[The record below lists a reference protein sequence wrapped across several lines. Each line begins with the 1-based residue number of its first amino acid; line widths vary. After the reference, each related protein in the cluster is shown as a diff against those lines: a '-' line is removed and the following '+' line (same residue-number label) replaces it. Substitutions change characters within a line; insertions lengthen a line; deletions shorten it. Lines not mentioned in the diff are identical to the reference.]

1 MVVCGRFILN
11 MLTFVSN
18 TGTIILYDNVIL
30 GGVMGKL
37 IADKRFYK
45 MVLAISIPIMIQNG
59 ITNFVNLL
67 DNIMV
72 GQIGTAEMSGVAIV
86 NQIIFVFTL
95 CVFGGCAGA
104 GIFTAQYFGTGDMEG
119 VRNTTRFK
127 MLICAGLLIIGWIV
141 MGFWGD
147 ELISAFLHS
156 DDTANVELA
165 LASGRRYLNISLIGL
180 APMAMV
186 QIYASTLRE
195 TGETVVPMKAGAIS
209 VVINLVLNYFLI
221 FDHFSYKGLGV
232 AGAAIATVIARFA
245 EMIII
250 MRWTHCHNDKAP
262 YAKGMFHTFKMPAA
276 LTRRIMT
283 KGLPLMVNEL
293 LWSTGMSMLLQCYS
307 LRGLGVVAAAN
318 ISSVISNVFNIV
330 FIALG
335 DSIAIIVG
343 QLLGKGLMDEAKDTD
358 NKLIFFST
366 ILCAA
371 LGLIL
376 VIIAP
381 LFPDLYN
388 TEPEVKAM
396 ATAFIRVVGACMPL
410 HAFLHGTYF
419 TLRSG
424 GKTII
429 TFLFDS
435 FYMWGVTV
443 LLAYLLCRYTSL
455 NIVHIFFIVNFSEI
469 IKATIGFVLL
479 KKGIWLNN
487 IVRDI

>member
-1 MVVCGRFILN
+1 
-11 MLTFVSN
+11 
-18 TGTIILYDNVIL
+18 
-30 GGVMGKL
+30 MGKL

-45 MVLAISIPIMIQNG
+45 MVLAIAIPIMIQNG

-86 NQIIFVFTL
+86 NQIFFVFTL
-95 CVFGGCAGA
+95 CIFGGCAGA

-127 MLICAGLLIIGWIV
+127 ILICAVLLIIGGLI
-141 MGFWGD
+141 MGVWGD

-156 DDTANVELA
+156 DDTANIELA
-165 LASGRRYLNISLIGL
+165 LSSGRRYLNIMLIGL
-180 APMAMV
+180 APMALV
-186 QIYASTLRE
+186 QAYASTLRE
-195 TGETVVPMKAGAIS
+195 TGETVLPMKAGAIA
-209 VVINLVLNYFLI
+209 VIINLVLNYMLM
-221 FDHFSYKGLGV
+221 FDHFGYKGLGV
-232 AGAAIATVIARFA
+232 AGAALGTVISRFA
-245 EMIII
+245 ELFII
-250 MRWTHCHNDKAP
+250 MFWTHKHSDKAP
-262 YAKGMFHTFKMPAA
+262 YAKGLYKTFRIPTA
-276 LTRRIMT
+276 LTVSIMT
-283 KGLPLMVNEL
+283 KGMPLMVNEL

-343 QLLGKGLMDEAKDTD
+343 QLLGKGLMEEAKDTD

-366 ILCAA
+366 ALCA
-371 LGLIL
+371 
-376 VIIAP
+376 VIGVIMIIVAP

-396 ATAFIRVVGACMPL
+396 ATAFIRVVGFCMPL
-410 HAFLHGTYF
+410 HAFLHGAYF

-435 FYMWGVTV
+435 FYMWGVSV
-443 LLAYLLCRYTSL
+443 LLAFTLCKYTTL

-469 IKATIGFVLL
+469 IKATIGFILL

>member
-1 MVVCGRFILN
+1 
-11 MLTFVSN
+11 
-18 TGTIILYDNVIL
+18 
-30 GGVMGKL
+30 MGKL

-104 GIFTAQYFGTGDMEG
+104 GIFTAQYYGTGDMEG

-127 MLICAGLLIIGWIV
+127 ILICAGLLLVGWLI
-141 MGFWGD
+141 MGVWGD

-156 DDTANVELA
+156 DDVANVELA
-165 LASGRRYLNISLIGL
+165 LRSGRQYLTISMIGL

-186 QIYASTLRE
+186 QVYASTLRE

-221 FDHFSYKGLGV
+221 FDHFGHKGMGV
-232 AGAAIATVIARFA
+232 AGAATATVVARFA

-250 MRWTHCHNDKAP
+250 MRWTHKHHDKAP
-262 YAKGMFHTFKMPAA
+262 YAKGMFRTFKIPAA
-276 LTRRIMT
+276 LSGRIVT
-283 KGLPLMVNEL
+283 KGLPLMFNEL

-307 LRGLGVVAAAN
+307 LRGLEVVAAAN
-318 ISSVISNVFNIV
+318 ITSVISNVFNIV

-343 QLLGKGLMDEAKDTD
+343 QLLGKGLMEEAKDTD
-358 NKLIFFST
+358 TKLIFFST
-366 ILCAA
+366 ALCAVI
-371 LGLIL
+371 GVILIIL
-376 VIIAP
+376 AP
-381 LFPDLYN
+381 LFPELYN

-396 ATAFIRVVGACMPL
+396 ATIFIRVIGFCMPL

-435 FYMWGVTV
+435 LYMWGVSV
-443 LLAYLLCRYTSL
+443 LLAFWLCRFTSL

-469 IKATIGFVLL
+469 IKASIGFVLL

>member
-1 MVVCGRFILN
+1 
-11 MLTFVSN
+11 
-18 TGTIILYDNVIL
+18 
-30 GGVMGKL
+30 MGKL

-45 MVLAISIPIMIQNG
+45 MVLAIAIPIMIQNG

-104 GIFTAQYFGTGDMEG
+104 GIFTAQYYGTGDMEG

-127 MLICAGLLIIGWIV
+127 MLICAVLLVVGWLI
-141 MGFWGD
+141 MGVWGD

-156 DDTANVELA
+156 DDSTNIELA
-165 LASGRRYLNISLIGL
+165 LTSGRKYLNIMLIGL
-180 APMAMV
+180 APMALV
-186 QIYASTLRE
+186 QAYASTLRE
-195 TGETVVPMKAGAIS
+195 TGETVLPMKAGAIA
-209 VVINLVLNYFLI
+209 VVINLVLNYMLM
-221 FDHFSYKGLGV
+221 FDHFGYKGLGV
-232 AGAAIATVIARFA
+232 TGAAIGTAVSRFA
-245 EMIII
+245 ELFIILF
-250 MRWTHCHNDKAP
+250 WTHKHSDKAP
-262 YAKGMFHTFKMPAA
+262 YAKGMYKTFRIPAS
-276 LTRRIMT
+276 LTAKVMT
-283 KGLPLMVNEL
+283 KGMPLMFNEL

-307 LRGLGVVAAAN
+307 LRGLSVVAAAN

-343 QLLGKGLMDEAKDTD
+343 QLLGKGLMEEAKDTD

-366 ILCAA
+366 ALCA
-371 LGLIL
+371 
-376 VIIAP
+376 VIGVIMIIVAP

-396 ATAFIRVVGACMPL
+396 ATSFIRVVGFCMPL
-410 HAFLHGTYF
+410 HAFLHGAYF

-435 FYMWGVTV
+435 IYMWGVSV
-443 LLAYLLCRYTSL
+443 LLAFTLCRYTSL

-469 IKATIGFVLL
+469 IKATIGFILL

>member
-1 MVVCGRFILN
+1 
-11 MLTFVSN
+11 
-18 TGTIILYDNVIL
+18 
-30 GGVMGKL
+30 MGKL

-45 MVLAISIPIMIQNG
+45 MVLAIAIPIMIQNG

-104 GIFTAQYFGTGDMEG
+104 GIFTAQYYGTGDMEG

-127 MLICAGLLIIGWIV
+127 MLICAVLLVVGWLI
-141 MGFWGD
+141 MGVWGD

-156 DDTANVELA
+156 DDTTNIELA
-165 LASGRRYLNISLIGL
+165 LTSGRKYLNIMLIGL
-180 APMAMV
+180 APMALV
-186 QIYASTLRE
+186 QAYASTLRE
-195 TGETVVPMKAGAIS
+195 TGETVLPMKAGAIA
-209 VVINLVLNYFLI
+209 VVINLVLNYMLM
-221 FDHFSYKGLGV
+221 FDHFGYKGLGV
-232 AGAAIATVIARFA
+232 TGAAIGTAVSRFA
-245 EMIII
+245 ELFIILF
-250 MRWTHCHNDKAP
+250 WTHKHSDRVP
-262 YAKGMFHTFKMPAA
+262 YAKGMYKTFRIPAS
-276 LTRRIMT
+276 LTARVMT
-283 KGLPLMVNEL
+283 KGMPLMFNEL

-307 LRGLGVVAAAN
+307 LRGLSVVAAAN

-343 QLLGKGLMDEAKDTD
+343 QLLGKGLMEEAKDTD

-366 ILCAA
+366 ALCA
-371 LGLIL
+371 
-376 VIIAP
+376 VIGVIMIIVAP

-396 ATAFIRVVGACMPL
+396 ATSFIRVVGFCMPL
-410 HAFLHGTYF
+410 HAFLHGAYF

-435 FYMWGVTV
+435 IYMWGVSV
-443 LLAYLLCRYTSL
+443 LLAFILCRYTSL

-469 IKATIGFVLL
+469 IKATIGFILL

>member
-1 MVVCGRFILN
+1 
-11 MLTFVSN
+11 
-18 TGTIILYDNVIL
+18 
-30 GGVMGKL
+30 MGKL

-45 MVLAISIPIMIQNG
+45 MVLAIAIPIMIQNG

-86 NQIIFVFTL
+86 NQIFFVFTL
-95 CVFGGCAGA
+95 CIFGGCAGA

-127 MLICAGLLIIGWIV
+127 ILICAVLLIIGGLI
-141 MGFWGD
+141 MGVWGD

-156 DDTANVELA
+156 DDTANIELA
-165 LASGRRYLNISLIGL
+165 LSSGRRYLNIMLIGL
-180 APMAMV
+180 APMALV
-186 QIYASTLRE
+186 QAYASTLRE
-195 TGETVVPMKAGAIS
+195 TGETVLPMKAGAIA
-209 VVINLVLNYFLI
+209 VVINLVLNYMLM
-221 FDHFSYKGLGV
+221 FDHFGYKGLGV
-232 AGAAIATVIARFA
+232 AGAALGTVISRFA
-245 EMIII
+245 ELFII
-250 MRWTHCHNDKAP
+250 MFWTHKHSDKAP
-262 YAKGMFHTFKMPAA
+262 YAKGLYKTFRIPTA
-276 LTRRIMT
+276 LAVSIMT
-283 KGLPLMVNEL
+283 KGMPLMVNEL

-343 QLLGKGLMDEAKDTD
+343 QLLGKGLMEEAKDTD

-366 ILCAA
+366 ALCA
-371 LGLIL
+371 
-376 VIIAP
+376 VIGVIMIIVAP

-396 ATAFIRVVGACMPL
+396 ATSFIRVVGFCMPL
-410 HAFLHGTYF
+410 HAFLHGAYF

-435 FYMWGVTV
+435 FYMWGVSV
-443 LLAYLLCRYTSL
+443 LLAFTLCKYTTL

-469 IKATIGFVLL
+469 IKATIGFILL